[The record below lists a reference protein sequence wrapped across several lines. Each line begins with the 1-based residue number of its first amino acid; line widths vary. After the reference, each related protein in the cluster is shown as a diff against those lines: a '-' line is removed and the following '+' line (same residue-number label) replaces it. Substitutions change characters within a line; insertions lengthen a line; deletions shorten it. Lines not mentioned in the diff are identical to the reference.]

1 MSAEEFNNPPEDSPA
16 QKVPPPKTKR
26 ARKAKANGQDAPP
39 PEAEAKRPD
48 GEDGDGLVPEI
59 EARPPNGK
67 GQTPD
72 AAAASPPEGD
82 APPPDAVA
90 EPAGQKA
97 KAKAYKPPAD
107 AADLSGLFVDTEQGD
122 PLTETI
128 IHAIAVDKPKDFFR
142 VHPDPSYR
150 RRCYVYTLKIEGQ
163 VEEHNYIV
171 AEPMRD
177 MVPEA
182 KLCLVTTCIY
192 RNGTLRLWLLK
203 LPREG
208 EKDQM
213 AWSTARVA
221 ARDALTKWTKIVWV
235 GSKYDTRS
243 ALEGYAPD
251 PDVSKIPPFE
261 RLVELAFGT
270 HGVIRDESHP
280 VYREQILG
288 AAKEDSGDDLA

>member
-1 MSAEEFNNPPEDSPA
+1 MSNEQNKDESGKLPDGS
-16 QKVPPPKTKR
+16 VPPPAPPKNKKSKSNGSEVP
-26 ARKAKANGQDAPP
+26 APPEVEAKANG
-39 PEAEAKRPD
+39 EGAEAKAPEPSS
-48 GEDGDGLVPEI
+48 GED
-59 EARPPNGK
+59 
-67 GQTPD
+67 
-72 AAAASPPEGD
+72 AA
-82 APPPDAVA
+82 PPDA
-90 EPAGQKA
+90 PAKA
-97 KAKAYKPPAD
+97 KAKAYKPPTD
-107 AADLSGLFVDTEQGD
+107 AADLSDLFVDADHD

-163 VEEHNYIV
+163 VEEFHYIV

-177 MVPEA
+177 LVPEA

-203 LPREG
+203 LPKEG

-213 AWSTARVA
+213 AWSTARAA

-235 GSKYDTRS
+235 GSKYNTRS
-243 ALEGYAPD
+243 AVEGYAPD

-261 RLVELAFGT
+261 RLVELAFGA
-270 HGVIRDESHP
+270 HGVIRDETHA

-288 AAKEDSGDDLA
+288 AAVEKSDDDLA